1 MDKQQITYMQQQQI
15 TNMKTNSSPKLDI
28 YIHIYIYIYNKKTF
42 IFSFSLSKI
51 ISTLPK

>member
-28 YIHIYIYIYNKKTF
+28 YIHTHTHTHIYIYI
-42 IFSFSLSKI
+42 
-51 ISTLPK
+51 

>member
-28 YIHIYIYIYNKKTF
+28 YIHIYIYIYIK
-42 IFSFSLSKI
+42 
-51 ISTLPK
+51 

>member
-28 YIHIYIYIYNKKTF
+28 YIHTHTHTHIYIYIY
-42 IFSFSLSKI
+42 I
-51 ISTLPK
+51 